1 MENKTMYAL
10 TFCYEGNPN
19 LNYYPYAQT
28 IAVSYDLNELIE
40 EMEKCITEDCTVNK
54 EDEWDDS
61 MNFTVDSK
69 VHCGDVI
76 YTILQHKTNTELY
89 TKYRISPVNVL

>member
-1 MENKTMYAL
+1 MEKKTMYAL

-19 LNYYPYAQT
+19 FNYYPYAQT
-28 IAVSYDLNELIE
+28 IAVSYDLNTLIE
-40 EMEKCITEDCTVNK
+40 KMERCITEDCEVNK

-69 VHCGDVI
+69 VHYNDVI
-76 YTILQHKTNTELY
+76 YTILQHKINTELY

>member
-1 MENKTMYAL
+1 MEEKIMYAL

-19 LNYYPYAQT
+19 SDNYPYAQT
-28 IAVSYDLNELIE
+28 IAVSYDLNKLCE
-40 EMEKCITEDCTVNK
+40 EMENCITEDCKVN
-54 EDEWDDS
+54 EDDEWDDC

-76 YTILQHKTNTELY
+76 YTILQHKTNTDLY
-89 TKYRISPVNVL
+89 TKYRISPVDVL